1 MAVPPP
7 RVAAAAPALPP
18 DRPMATSSPSPSRAP
33 GSPPAHQDRLYW
45 TPHAGDARAKGGKD
59 KAGWGELPVAV
70 LHRILSYAQH
80 AVQLDF
86 TLQTYYG
93 HDQRASEVAL
103 ALVQRIWFCRMR
115 MVCTGWRN
123 AVDSHSFWPEFTLL
137 LDPSRQHSSTISD
150 IHFARLTPSTPSF
163 PTLFH
168 RARSSTLSSCL
179 ACRLNHPSRLGYYPA
194 VRKRLTFTSKFA
206 LAPTCE
212 KHANNFCSGCMR
224 ENEPQARRTPGTG
237 ALGEGGTP
245 SPSELAVP
253 SLMLSRCNN
262 GDVDENGVER
272 FPRSLVCPD
281 CRKAAIWNEIRLILH
296 ECARGGQMRGE
307 RSLWLYNEKV
317 KDYIDFNVG
326 TAFEMGYAAVEEQ
339 WLIDHTRWVEL
350 SETALQL
357 QNHEKAL
364 KLQFLRTATE
374 ETPAQKRM
382 RLAREAEL
390 KGEDQVDKET
400 EEEAMEMELLYRSW
414 WKELEDD
421 DLSSD
426 DEEEDELL
434 NDKARKLKAGCIN
447 DFINDRIRYAFW
459 VSPSDEVSKIVTD
472 DRDRRIDRSSVI
484 HTMFPDIALN
494 SAHPFSRYI
503 EFTFEPAQACAEAA
517 GLISLVPNDPSSSPI
532 SDGRFDP
539 FLPPD
544 RLLRA
549 LDKTFAE
556 MLSART
562 STAMENIVHMVREY
576 CDDDD
581 DKAEEVCENMRV
593 EDILGRLTA
602 WQMWVPRS
610 LAEQMKLAE
619 MQKEMEAEGE
629 LDNEDEREGEESEED
644 LEGTIEEVQTSR
656 SGSPRVELV
665 EGGEEEVHFTP
676 VEVPP
681 SDDYQ
686 PSPSSHSSS
695 PPLTLTLGKRKS
707 TIIFPEPKDK
717 RARPSTSPNEREQRE
732 LEQPPQTPRKQIL
745 SDDDASGGLA
755 VDTSA
760 VTAAALASGAG
771 GLKRKEPPSPA
782 ANHIDKGRKEVT
794 PPPGPNFDLADGHYG
809 DKRTSVTDDL
819 VGEGSSAP
827 VSSLPGSP
835 TPMKKRVGRAGGGGG
850 GGGGE
855 EGLEMDNDAD
865 VETEEMSQR
874 GTSVTETVG
883 TVPITPEEG
892 VSLRGDAVIDPKL
905 VSMGSEGSDVDDVQ
919 RVQVQSV
926 QTIDN
931 PPLVELVTPSP
942 SPSPSP
948 SLSTFPARSPSPSAM
963 SPADFYSSGS
973 ASIPLDGDG
982 ILTPL
987 TSATARLAR
996 YVQRAQT
1003 STPFIP
1009 LPICRLLPHPDHPAH
1024 PNQGGQGVQLSVNLG
1039 QGANR
1044 VLLNTWYEARGELR
1058 ECKCRICE
1066 RARKKAWESLE
1077 AMRQLVASGEVTWET
1092 LLS

>member
-1 MAVPPP
+1 
-7 RVAAAAPALPP
+7 
-18 DRPMATSSPSPSRAP
+18 
-33 GSPPAHQDRLYW
+33 
-45 TPHAGDARAKGGKD
+45 
-59 KAGWGELPVAV
+59 
-70 LHRILSYAQH
+70 
-80 AVQLDF
+80 
-86 TLQTYYG
+86 
-93 HDQRASEVAL
+93 
-103 ALVQRIWFCRMR
+103 
-115 MVCTGWRN
+115 
-123 AVDSHSFWPEFTLL
+123 
-137 LDPSRQHSSTISD
+137 
-150 IHFARLTPSTPSF
+150 
-163 PTLFH
+163 
-168 RARSSTLSSCL
+168 
-179 ACRLNHPSRLGYYPA
+179 
-194 VRKRLTFTSKFA
+194 
-206 LAPTCE
+206 
-212 KHANNFCSGCMR
+212 
-224 ENEPQARRTPGTG
+224 
-237 ALGEGGTP
+237 
-245 SPSELAVP
+245 
-253 SLMLSRCNN
+253 
-262 GDVDENGVER
+262 
-272 FPRSLVCPD
+272 
-281 CRKAAIWNEIRLILH
+281 
-296 ECARGGQMRGE
+296 
-307 RSLWLYNEKV
+307 
-317 KDYIDFNVG
+317 
-326 TAFEMGYAAVEEQ
+326 
-339 WLIDHTRWVEL
+339 
-350 SETALQL
+350 
-357 QNHEKAL
+357 
-364 KLQFLRTATE
+364 
-374 ETPAQKRM
+374 
-382 RLAREAEL
+382 
-390 KGEDQVDKET
+390 
-400 EEEAMEMELLYRSW
+400 
-414 WKELEDD
+414 
-421 DLSSD
+421 
-426 DEEEDELL
+426 
-434 NDKARKLKAGCIN
+434 
-447 DFINDRIRYAFW
+447 
-459 VSPSDEVSKIVTD
+459 
-472 DRDRRIDRSSVI
+472 
-484 HTMFPDIALN
+484 
-494 SAHPFSRYI
+494 
-503 EFTFEPAQACAEAA
+503 
-517 GLISLVPNDPSSSPI
+517 
-532 SDGRFDP
+532 
-539 FLPPD
+539 
-544 RLLRA
+544 
-549 LDKTFAE
+549 
-556 MLSART
+556 
-562 STAMENIVHMVREY
+562 MENIVHMVREY

-644 LEGTIEEVQTSR
+644 LEGTIEGVQTSR

-707 TIIFPEPKDK
+707 TIIISPEQKDK

-760 VTAAALASGAG
+760 VTAAVLASGAG

-809 DKRTSVTDDL
+809 DKRTRVTDDL
-819 VGEGSSAP
+819 VREESSAP

-835 TPMKKRVGRAGGGGG
+835 TPMKKRVGRGGGGG
-850 GGGGE
+850 GGGGRR
-855 EGLEMDNDAD
+855 EGLEMHNDAD
-865 VETEEMSQR
+865 VETEETSQR

-905 VSMGSEGSDVDDVQ
+905 VSMDSEGSDVDDLQ
-919 RVQVQSV
+919 RVQMPSA

-948 SLSTFPARSPSPSAM
+948 SFSTFPARSPSPSAM
-963 SPADFYSSGS
+963 SPADSYSSGS

-1077 AMRQLVASGEVTWET
+1077 AMKQLVASGEVTWET

>member
-1 MAVPPP
+1 
-7 RVAAAAPALPP
+7 
-18 DRPMATSSPSPSRAP
+18 
-33 GSPPAHQDRLYW
+33 
-45 TPHAGDARAKGGKD
+45 
-59 KAGWGELPVAV
+59 
-70 LHRILSYAQH
+70 
-80 AVQLDF
+80 
-86 TLQTYYG
+86 
-93 HDQRASEVAL
+93 
-103 ALVQRIWFCRMR
+103 MR

-137 LDPSRQHSSTISD
+137 LDPSRHHSSAVSD
-150 IHFARLTPSTPSF
+150 IQSARLAPSTPSV

-168 RARSSTLSSCL
+168 RARSSTLSACL

-224 ENEPQARRTPGTG
+224 ENEPQAGRVG
-237 ALGEGGTP
+237 ALVEGGTP
-245 SPSELAVP
+245 SPGELAVP
-253 SLMLSRCNN
+253 SLMLSQCNH

-296 ECARGGQMRGE
+296 ECARGGRMRGE

-364 KLQFLRTATE
+364 KLQFLRTAAE

-390 KGEDQVDKET
+390 RGEDQVGKET
-400 EEEAMEMELLYRSW
+400 EEEAMEMEMLYRSW

-434 NDKARKLKAGCIN
+434 NDKFRGKLKAGCIN
-447 DFINDRIRYAFW
+447 DFISDRIRYAFW

-562 STAMENIVHMVREY
+562 STAMENIVSMVREY

-610 LAEQMKLAE
+610 LADQMKLAE

-629 LDNEDEREGEESEED
+629 VDYEGEESEED
-644 LEGTIEEVQTSR
+644 LEGTIEEVPTSR

-686 PSPSSHSSS
+686 PSPPSSSS

-707 TIIFPEPKDK
+707 TDVFPEPTDK
-717 RARPSTSPNEREQRE
+717 RARPSTSPNERERK
-732 LEQPPQTPRKQIL
+732 LEQLPQTPRKQIL
-745 SDDDASGGLA
+745 SQDDTSGGLA

-760 VTAAALASGAG
+760 SAAVVASDGGGAGGGG

-782 ANHIDKGRKEVT
+782 VNHIDKGRKEVT
-794 PPPGPNFDLADGHYG
+794 PPPGPKFDLADGHGYYG
-809 DKRTSVTDDL
+809 DKRTRVTGDL
-819 VGEGSSAP
+819 VQEASSAP

-835 TPMKKRVGRAGGGGG
+835 TPMKKRVGG

-855 EGLEMDNDAD
+855 EEEGGGFEVD
-865 VETEEMSQR
+865 VETEEMSRR

-883 TVPITPEEG
+883 TVPVTPEEG
-892 VSLRGDAVIDPKL
+892 MSLGGETVIDPKL
-905 VSMGSEGSDVDDVQ
+905 VSMDPEGSDVDDPQ
-919 RVQVQSV
+919 AQSV

-942 SPSPSP
+942 SPS
-948 SLSTFPARSPSPSAM
+948 LSTFPARSRSPSTVSA
-963 SPADFYSSGS
+963 ADSYSSGS
-973 ASIPLDGDG
+973 SSIPLDGDG
-982 ILTPL
+982 DGDGTLTPL

-996 YVQRAQT
+996 YVQRAHA

-1009 LPICRLLPHPDHPAH
+1009 LPVCRLLPHPDHPAH
-1024 PNQGGQGVQLSVNLG
+1024 PNQGGQGVQLPVNLG
-1039 QGANR
+1039 EGANR

-1066 RARKKAWESLE
+1066 RARRKAWESLE

>member
-1 MAVPPP
+1 
-7 RVAAAAPALPP
+7 
-18 DRPMATSSPSPSRAP
+18 
-33 GSPPAHQDRLYW
+33 
-45 TPHAGDARAKGGKD
+45 
-59 KAGWGELPVAV
+59 
-70 LHRILSYAQH
+70 
-80 AVQLDF
+80 
-86 TLQTYYG
+86 
-93 HDQRASEVAL
+93 
-103 ALVQRIWFCRMR
+103 
-115 MVCTGWRN
+115 
-123 AVDSHSFWPEFTLL
+123 
-137 LDPSRQHSSTISD
+137 
-150 IHFARLTPSTPSF
+150 
-163 PTLFH
+163 
-168 RARSSTLSSCL
+168 
-179 ACRLNHPSRLGYYPA
+179 
-194 VRKRLTFTSKFA
+194 
-206 LAPTCE
+206 
-212 KHANNFCSGCMR
+212 
-224 ENEPQARRTPGTG
+224 
-237 ALGEGGTP
+237 
-245 SPSELAVP
+245 
-253 SLMLSRCNN
+253 
-262 GDVDENGVER
+262 
-272 FPRSLVCPD
+272 
-281 CRKAAIWNEIRLILH
+281 
-296 ECARGGQMRGE
+296 
-307 RSLWLYNEKV
+307 
-317 KDYIDFNVG
+317 
-326 TAFEMGYAAVEEQ
+326 
-339 WLIDHTRWVEL
+339 
-350 SETALQL
+350 
-357 QNHEKAL
+357 
-364 KLQFLRTATE
+364 
-374 ETPAQKRM
+374 
-382 RLAREAEL
+382 
-390 KGEDQVDKET
+390 
-400 EEEAMEMELLYRSW
+400 
-414 WKELEDD
+414 
-421 DLSSD
+421 
-426 DEEEDELL
+426 
-434 NDKARKLKAGCIN
+434 
-447 DFINDRIRYAFW
+447 
-459 VSPSDEVSKIVTD
+459 
-472 DRDRRIDRSSVI
+472 
-484 HTMFPDIALN
+484 MFPDIALN

-644 LEGTIEEVQTSR
+644 LEGTIEGVQTSR

-707 TIIFPEPKDK
+707 TIIISPEQKDK

-760 VTAAALASGAG
+760 VTAAVLASGAG

-809 DKRTSVTDDL
+809 DKRTRVTDDL
-819 VGEGSSAP
+819 VREESSAP

-835 TPMKKRVGRAGGGGG
+835 TPMKKRVGRGGGGRR
-850 GGGGE
+850 
-855 EGLEMDNDAD
+855 EGLEMHNDAD
-865 VETEEMSQR
+865 VETEETSQR

-905 VSMGSEGSDVDDVQ
+905 VSMDSEGSDVDDLQ
-919 RVQVQSV
+919 RVQMPSA

-948 SLSTFPARSPSPSAM
+948 SFSTFPARSPSPSAM
-963 SPADFYSSGS
+963 SPADSYSSGS

-1077 AMRQLVASGEVTWET
+1077 AMKQLVASGEVTWET